1 MSTLVEK
8 WDGKFVVRR
17 SLESAWV
24 EEMEAVP
31 LIDGILVAF
40 CWTDV
45 GVGCECECDVIF
57 IRLLSLSHLSE
68 LIS

>member
-45 GVGCECECDVIF
+45 GVGCGCECDVIF

>member
-31 LIDGILVAF
+31 LIDGILVGGMVL
-40 CWTDV
+40 CIGGWV
-45 GVGCECECDVIF
+45 
-57 IRLLSLSHLSE
+57 
-68 LIS
+68 